1 MTPDGL
7 GAGLRIPPYSEEAER
22 GVLGSVLLDPASALD
37 KCIAKRL
44 SAESFYDRRHQA
56 LFEQLVEMGQ
66 ANVAMDAIT
75 IAEWL
80 KSHNALETVG
90 GYDYLVQLQ
99 DSTLV
104 PAHVEYY
111 CDIVQEKSLY
121 RRLIEHSN
129 EIIDAAYKGEE
140 DAELLVSHA
149 EESLFDLGSHGSDRI
164 PDWKESL
171 NSVFAE
177 IQKDPNEIDHGVT
190 TGFAGLNARLRGLA
204 KTDMIVLAA
213 RPAMGK
219 TSLAMNIAENA
230 ALGKLAKN
238 NEGVPVGIF
247 SLEMSREQLVRRM
260 LFSNAKVSMQSVQHH
275 LTQTNHMLLADAM
288 DRLRKAK
295 VYIDDTPGLEAVELR
310 SRARRMKSRYGIELI
325 VIDYLQLLNYSKFAR
340 DGRQR
345 ETMAISGA
353 IKAMAKELDVPV
365 LVLSQLSRGPE
376 NRNDNIPKLSDLR
389 DSGAIEQDADV
400 VLLLYRKSYYDQGDE
415 RNADKTAY
423 VDVAKFRH
431 GETGRVEMIFDR
443 EYTRF
448 ADAAPK
454 HLRDDPGAE
463 EPAFDE

>member
-1 MTPDGL
+1 MIPEGL
-7 GAGLRIPPYSEEAER
+7 GSGLRIPPHSEEAER
-22 GVLGSVLLDPASALD
+22 GVLGSILLDPAHAVD
-37 KCIAKRL
+37 KCLAKRL
-44 SAESFYDRRHQA
+44 GSDSFFDRRHQA
-56 LFEQLVEMGQ
+56 LFEQIVEMSQ

-80 KSHNALETVG
+80 KSHGALEKVG

-104 PAHVEYY
+104 PAHVEFY
-111 CDIVQEKSLY
+111 CDIVQEKNLY

-129 EIIDAAYKGEE
+129 NVTDSAYKGE
-140 DAELLVSHA
+140 DAAALLVSHA
-149 EESLFDLGSHGSDRI
+149 EESLFELGNHGSEK
-164 PDWKESL
+164 PHDWKQSL
-171 NSVFAE
+171 TDAFTE
-177 IQKDPNEIDHGVT
+177 INKDPNDIDHGIT
-190 TGFAGLNARLRGLA
+190 TGYEGLNERLRGLA

-230 ALGKLAKN
+230 ALGKLAKKN
-238 NEGVPVGIF
+238 KGVPVGIF

-260 LFSNAKVSMQSVQHH
+260 LFSNARVSMQAVHKN
-275 LTQTNHMLLADAM
+275 LTTENHMRLTEAV
-288 DRLRKAK
+288 DRLSKAQI
-295 VYIDDTPGLEAVELR
+295 YIDDTPGLEAVELR

-325 VIDYLQLLNYSKFAR
+325 IVDYLQLMNYTKFAK

-353 IKAMAKELDVPV
+353 IKAMAKELDLPV
-365 LVLSQLSRGPE
+365 IVLSQLSRATEG
-376 NRNDNIPKLSDLR
+376 RGDNIPKLSDLR

-400 VLLLYRKSYYDQGDE
+400 VLLLYRPSYYKHGDE
-415 RNADKTAY
+415 RNDDNLAV

-431 GETGRVEMIFDR
+431 GETGDVQMSFIR

-448 ADAAPK
+448 EDRARHDDGYAPADY
-454 HLRDDPGAE
+454 
-463 EPAFDE
+463 